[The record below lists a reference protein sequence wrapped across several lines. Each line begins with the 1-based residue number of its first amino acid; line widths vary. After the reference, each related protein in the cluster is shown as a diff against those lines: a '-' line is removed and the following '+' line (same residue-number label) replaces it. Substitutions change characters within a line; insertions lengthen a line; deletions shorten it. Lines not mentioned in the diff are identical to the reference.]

1 MFVFPTL
8 EENQLSKWLS
18 ILMQRCFFICPFV
31 IVTDILRADRKLEVH
46 VEKEKGGGDTTNV
59 KLYRLIINII

>member
-1 MFVFPTL
+1 
-8 EENQLSKWLS
+8 
-18 ILMQRCFFICPFV
+18 MQRCFFICPFV

-59 KLYRLIINII
+59 KLYRLIINIIWYINILYQEVSKELKSIQQ